1 MATIHPPAIHPYIMC
16 GGSGTR
22 LWPLSRRMKPKQ
34 FLPLI
39 TDLTMFQ
46 ETVRRVTG
54 GSFAAPIIIAG
65 EDHRELVAGQ
75 LAEIGVKAAAIILEP
90 MGRNTAAAAA
100 IAASDLAMRDPEGL
114 ALLLPADHHVED
126 PEAFRARII
135 EGAEAASAGRIVTF
149 GVAPVSP
156 HTGYGYIERGQERIG
171 AAHAIA
177 AFREKPDAARAAA
190 YLAAGNFYWNAGIF
204 LFSAD
209 AMTSELGRFAPDI
222 LQAAGDAFAAAR
234 NDVGAKVLDAAIFSA
249 CRAISVDYAV
259 MEKTDRA
266 AVLGPLDVGW
276 SDIGGWAAVAEA
288 RASGGDLIDC
298 REVFVSTDGP
308 RVAAIGVEGLVI
320 VATRDAVLVCARDRT
335 EDVRQI
341 VDALN
346 AEGAA
351 ALL

>member
-1 MATIHPPAIHPYIMC
+1 MPMIHPYVMC

-22 LWPLSRRMKPKQ
+22 LWPLSRRTKPKQ
-34 FLPLI
+34 FLPLV

-54 GSFAAPIIIAG
+54 DGFAAPVIIAG
-65 EDHRELVAGQ
+65 EDHRDLVATQ
-75 LAEIGVKAAAIILEP
+75 LAAIGVEAAAIILEP

-100 IAASDLAMRDPEGL
+100 IAACDLSSRNPEGL

-126 PEAFRARII
+126 PQRFRSRII
-135 EGAEAASAGRIVTF
+135 EGSEAASEGRIVTF
-149 GVAPVSP
+149 GVLPVSP
-156 HTGYGYIERGQERIG
+156 HTGYGYIERGDERIG
-171 AAHAIA
+171 PAHAIA
-177 AFREKPDAARAAA
+177 AFREKPDAATAAA
-190 YLAAGNFYWNAGIF
+190 YLAAGSYYWNAGIF
-204 LFSAD
+204 LFSAS
-209 AMTSELGRFAPDI
+209 AMQSELRRYAPDI
-222 LQAAGDAFAAAR
+222 LDSVSEALAAGR
-234 NDVGAKVLDAAIFSA
+234 NDGGAYVLNAAIFGA

-276 SDIGGWAAVAEA
+276 SDIGGWAAVADS

-320 VATRDAVLVCARDRT
+320 VATRDAVLVCARERT
-335 EDVRQI
+335 EDVKQI
-341 VDALN
+341 VEALK
-346 AEGAA
+346 AEGAT